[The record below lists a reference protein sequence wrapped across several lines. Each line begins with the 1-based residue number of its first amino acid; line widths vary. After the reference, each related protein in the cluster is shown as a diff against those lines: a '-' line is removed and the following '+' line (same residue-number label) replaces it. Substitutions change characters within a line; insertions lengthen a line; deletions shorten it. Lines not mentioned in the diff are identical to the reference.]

1 MYFETWS
8 IYRINSWKIILF
20 NWNIVNISY
29 KNEKNHNVICSMWR
43 SKSYTCVELTR
54 IVPNVCR

>member
-20 NWNIVNISY
+20 NWNIINIFY

-43 SKSYTCVELTR
+43 TASLTLAL
-54 IVPNVCR
+54 